1 MDLDGLTWL
10 LPPGLKECLRSL
22 AWKTEKGKEKDR
34 ALAFGLWSLY
44 AWDLGLWF
52 FYMSVSKVKRP
63 IKSKDKQRP
72 KSQDLRPT
80 EALTTD
86 NELLTSLQCIP
97 LEIFFFRQTFRRMR
111 VRR

>member
-1 MDLDGLTWL
+1 VDLVSVTWL

-52 FYMSVSKVKRP
+52 FYVSVSKATAPDSQKTN
-63 IKSKDKQRP
+63 KDQSP
-72 KSQDLRPT
+72 KTHLS
-80 EALTTD
+80 TD
-86 NELLTSLQCIP
+86 Y
-97 LEIFFFRQTFRRMR
+97 
-111 VRR
+111 